1 MCFHLRTGMCADYGS
16 TRSSTRRQRSSALH
30 LNHSNLF
37 FPVSPKR
44 KRVKRCLSE
53 VKTNKRCLLFYSMPS
68 LDKLELD
75 LLFSTFLSV
84 PFYNVSQYIG
94 IKILKNKWFNH

>member
-1 MCFHLRTGMCADYGS
+1 MCNVSHFICLRKKVSNRGKS
-16 TRSSTRRQRSSALH
+16 EEKVSA
-30 LNHSNLF
+30 
-37 FPVSPKR
+37 
-44 KRVKRCLSE
+44 
-53 VKTNKRCLLFYSMPS
+53 FYSMPS

-84 PFYNVSQYIG
+84 PFYNVSQYIC